1 MPTPLPV
8 VFVDGEFVPSEEAR
22 LSVHA
27 NAVSYGTGV
36 FEGIR
41 AGWNEHDR
49 QLYLLNASAHY
60 DRMQGS
66 ARAMGLRLPY
76 ATPDLV
82 EATAELLRRCGLRGD
97 GYIRPVFLL
106 SGEHLGVVMHG
117 IETRL
122 SIAAWRMD
130 EAYAD
135 PAGVR
140 CLVSSWRRCPDGV
153 VPVRA
158 KGLAGYGG
166 PALAKS
172 EARAAGCD
180 EAIMLT
186 VEGNVAEATTSNVFL
201 RRGGS
206 WVTPPV
212 TDDILE
218 GITRAHLLE
227 LIGEELGEP
236 VTERSVDR
244 SELYVADE
252 VLLCGTAVEVVPVLE
267 VDRRP
272 VADGEPGARTLA
284 LQKVLRQISRRE
296 GGRHADW
303 TTPVYQPAEVGR

>member
-1 MPTPLPV
+1 MSTPLPV
-8 VFVDGEFVPSEEAR
+8 VYVDGAFVTPDEAR

-41 AGWNEHDR
+41 AGWNGRHE
-49 QLYLLNASAHY
+49 QLYLLDPAAHY

-66 ARAMGLRLPY
+66 ARAIGLRLPY
-76 ATPDLV
+76 GTPELV
-82 EATAELLRRCGLRGD
+82 EATAELLRRGGLRGD
-97 GYIRPVFLL
+97 GYVRPLFLL
-106 SGEHLGVVMHG
+106 SGESLGVAMEG

-122 SIAAWRMD
+122 SVAAWRMD
-130 EAYAD
+130 EAYAN

-158 KGLAGYGG
+158 KVIGTYAG
-166 PALAKS
+166 PALARS

-180 EAIMLT
+180 DAIMLT
-186 VEGNVAEATTSNVFL
+186 VDGNVSEATTSNVFL
-201 RRGGS
+201 RRGGT

-218 GITRAHLLE
+218 GITRGRVLE
-227 LIGEELGEP
+227 LIGEALGEP
-236 VTERSVDR
+236 VVERTVDR

-252 VLLCGTAVEVVPVLE
+252 VLLCGTAVQVVPVLE

-272 VADGEPGARTLA
+272 VGDGEPGARTLA
-284 LQKVLRQISRRE
+284 LQKLIHQIARRE
-296 GGRHADW
+296 VGQHPEW
-303 TTPVYQPAEVGR
+303 TTPVYQPVEVGR

>member
-8 VFVDGEFVPSEEAR
+8 VFVDGAFVTSDEAR

-41 AGWNEHDR
+41 AGWNERHE
-49 QLYLLNASAHY
+49 QLYLLDPAAHY

-66 ARAMGLRLPY
+66 ARAIGLRLPY
-76 ATPDLV
+76 GTRELV
-82 EATAELLRRCGLRGD
+82 EATAELLRRGGLRGD
-97 GYIRPVFLL
+97 GYVRPLFLL
-106 SGEHLGVVMHG
+106 SGESLGVAMEG

-130 EAYAD
+130 EAYAN
-135 PAGVR
+135 PTGVR

-158 KGLAGYGG
+158 KVIGTYAG

-180 EAIMLT
+180 DAIMLT
-186 VEGNVAEATTSNVFL
+186 VDGSVSEATTSNVFL
-201 RRGGS
+201 RRGGT

-218 GITRAHLLE
+218 GITRARVLE
-227 LIGEELGEP
+227 LIGEALGEP
-236 VTERSVDR
+236 VVERTVDR

-272 VADGEPGARTLA
+272 VGDGEPGARTLA
-284 LQKVLRQISRRE
+284 LQKLQRQIARRE
-296 GGRHADW
+296 VGQHADW
-303 TTPVYQPAEVGR
+303 TTPVYQPVEVGR

>member
-8 VFVDGEFVPSEEAR
+8 VFVDGAFVSSEEAR

-41 AGWNEHDR
+41 AGWNER
-49 QLYLLNASAHY
+49 QRELYLLDAAAHY

-76 ATPDLV
+76 DTPSLV
-82 EATAELLRRCGLRGD
+82 EATAELLRRGELRED

-106 SGEHLGVVMHG
+106 SGESLGVVMDG
-117 IETRL
+117 VETRL

-130 EAYAD
+130 TAYAN
-135 PAGVR
+135 PTGVR

-186 VEGNVAEATTSNVFL
+186 VDGHVAEATTSNVFL
-201 RRGGS
+201 RRGRS

-218 GITRAHLLE
+218 GITRAHVLE

-236 VTERSVDR
+236 VVERTVDR

-252 VLLCGTAVEVVPVLE
+252 VLLCGTAIEVVPVLE

-272 VADGEPGARTLA
+272 VGDGEPGERTLA
-284 LQKVLRQISRRE
+284 LQGLLRQIARRE
-296 GGRHADW
+296 VGHHAEW
-303 TTPVYQPAEVGR
+303 TTPVYEPAEVRR

>member
-8 VFVDGEFVPSEEAR
+8 VFVDGAFVESDEAR

-41 AGWNEHDR
+41 AGWNERHQ
-49 QLYLLNASAHY
+49 QLYLLEAAAHY
-60 DRMQGS
+60 DRMQKS
-66 ARAMGLRLPY
+66 ARALGLRLPS
-76 ATPDLV
+76 ATADLV
-82 EATAELLRRCGLRGD
+82 EATAELLRRGELRAD
-97 GYIRPVFLL
+97 GYVRPVFLL
-106 SGEHLGVVMHG
+106 SGESLAVGMEG

-135 PAGVR
+135 PTGVR
-140 CLVSSWRRCPDGV
+140 CIVSSWRRCPDGV

-158 KGLAGYGG
+158 KVIGTYAG

-180 EAIMLT
+180 DAIMLT
-186 VEGNVAEATTSNVFL
+186 VDGNVAEATTSNLFL
-201 RRGGS
+201 RRGGA

-218 GITRAHLLE
+218 GITRGRLLQ
-227 LIGEELGEP
+227 LIGEELSEP
-236 VTERSVDR
+236 VAERTVDR

-272 VADGEPGARTLA
+272 VGDGEPGARTVA
-284 LQKVLRQISRRE
+284 LQRLLRQIARRE
-296 GGRHADW
+296 IGQHAEW
-303 TTPVYQPAEVGR
+303 TTPVYQTSEVGP